1 MSERARDYLEVWLRE
16 ITEAIGPVPPA
27 KRLGASVRLAMQC
40 RLGATALQI
49 APQEIRDA
57 AGGDLIRRIFQ
68 ALESPATAPGIEPA
82 ITAIEMLPEAEPTP
96 LAAAAEADCV

>member
-16 ITEAIGPVPPA
+16 ITGAIGPIPPA

-40 RLGATALQI
+40 RVGATALQI

-68 ALESPATAPGIEPA
+68 ALDSQTAPGVAPA
-82 ITAIEMLPEAEPTP
+82 ITEIEMLPEAVAGP
-96 LAAAAEADCV
+96 LAAEADCV